1 MRMPKISSADALKPP
16 REGMASLL
24 DHLQAAIVSGEAPE
38 THGDDNLWSLAMME
52 AVMLSDR
59 SAQTV
64 EIADVC
70 AAAGMSAAAMPQNQ
84 DVTP

>member
-1 MRMPKISSADALKPP
+1 
-16 REGMASLL
+16 
-24 DHLQAAIVSGEAPE
+24 
-38 THGDDNLWSLAMME
+38 MME